1 RQAARTVYADSGV
14 MAFTDGRTDLLL
26 TLYDGH
32 LREVDVERPELFQT
46 LDFQRQIRTVP
57 GVMNTFQTD
66 SVSTWRSDRE
76 MTIAMMEAQID
87 TLRSNLRTVRGEAY
101 ASALRDVER
110 VAGLPLSTPLDEG
123 NPYSGVFSSEP
134 AEAARQ
140 AADNL
145 VSSESRDRDLQRQIR
160 EFRVEIHKK
169 FSIAAATL
177 VFVLV
182 GAPLAMRFPRG
193 GLGMVIT
200 ASLLIFCVYYI
211 GLIGGETLAD
221 SGYVTPTVAMWVVNV
236 LMFALGLWGV
246 MRMGNELSTSR
257 GGAWDERLE
266 GARSWVESRLFGVD
280 R

>member
-1 RQAARTVYADSGV
+1 
-14 MAFTDGRTDLLL
+14 
-26 TLYDGH
+26 
-32 LREVDVERPELFQT
+32 
-46 LDFQRQIRTVP
+46 
-57 GVMNTFQTD
+57 
-66 SVSTWRSDRE
+66 
-76 MTIAMMEAQID
+76 
-87 TLRSNLRTVRGEAY
+87 
-101 ASALRDVER
+101 
-110 VAGLPLSTPLDEG
+110 
-123 NPYSGVFSSEP
+123 
-134 AEAARQ
+134 
-140 AADNL
+140 
-145 VSSESRDRDLQRQIR
+145 
-160 EFRVEIHKK
+160 VEIHKK